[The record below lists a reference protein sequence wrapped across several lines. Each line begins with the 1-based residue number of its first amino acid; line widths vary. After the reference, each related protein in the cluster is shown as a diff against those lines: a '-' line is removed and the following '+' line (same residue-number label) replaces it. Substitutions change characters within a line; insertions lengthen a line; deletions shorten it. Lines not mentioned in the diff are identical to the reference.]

1 MILYPA
7 IDLKGGKCVRLLQ
20 GDFDRE
26 SVYGDS
32 PVEMA
37 RRWEREGALWLHTV
51 DLDGA
56 LEAKSVNG
64 GAIAQICAETGL
76 TVQTGGGIR
85 SLQNIEEKLACGV
98 ARVILGTAAVENE
111 ALVKEAVQKYGSRIA
126 VGIDAKGGFVA
137 TAGWK
142 NVSTLRAVE
151 FGKRMAALGV
161 ETLIYTDIATDGMLG
176 GCNVAAMEE
185 MVRETG
191 LSVIASGGIGKAE
204 DIRALHGTGV
214 SGVIVGKALYEG
226 TVTLK
231 DALSAAKE

>member
-7 IDLKGGKCVRLLQ
+7 IDLKGGKCVRLIQ

-37 RRWEREGALWLHTV
+37 RRWEREGAVWLHTV

-64 GAIAQICAETGL
+64 GAIAQICAQTGL
-76 TVQTGGGIR
+76 KVQTGGGIR
-85 SLQNIEEKLACGV
+85 SMQNIEDKLACGV
-98 ARVILGTAAVENE
+98 SRVILGTAAVEKE
-111 ALVKEAVQKYGSRIA
+111 ELVREAVLKYGSRIA

-142 NVSTLRAVE
+142 NVTTLRAVE

-191 LSVIASGGIGKAE
+191 LAVIASGGIGKAE
-204 DIRALHGTGV
+204 DIRSLHGTGV
-214 SGVIVGKALYEG
+214 AGVIVGKALYEG
-226 TVTLK
+226 TVALK
-231 DALSAAKE
+231 DALCAAKE